1 MPAGFAGFTWGHWND
16 AYQYVRLHQ
25 PSLLYGVS
33 SKKLEGEGTGPPDLQ
48 HRATKQQILDYYADV
63 VTKWQEEGLVK
74 FFGGLEFNREKAK
87 TVLAQG
93 AAQAGADVGAG
104 RLFDFEFARVED
116 DRLQRDNAR
125 RVPVPVSLSI
135 REKLVDA
142 TAGECIVPSAE
153 NMSWFFKVED
163 PKIQVLV
170 PSELHELEES
180 DFHHKRFVVLGGGKT
195 GMDALVWLQR
205 AKKVESGRI
214 SWVVGKETWM
224 LNREKPASAGVLA
237 DTVLDEFGANETGYL
252 ETALDKLVDQGRL
265 LMVGEEGE
273 PRPTEFRFPI
283 IDSEELSYLR
293 EVTRYQG
300 YVEKLELVIDPAPT
314 KDDGGAKPKEDEGSV
329 RIHFKEKMNSEQG
342 AKMSDEEKP
351 VTVGKAKD
359 VVFIHCTAPG
369 PFFNINRKPPP
380 LYEGSHQMNLK
391 NISPPPVPQSA
402 STLAWIETGRRLNAD
417 PGEYGALRNSMKK
430 ILVGKRAGKKA
441 AADMSPEE
449 SLTELIRPGLG
460 APPENFGHVWNMGV
474 LYSLD
479 FGFDKFPLY
488 RTFSDSNRLMA
499 IGPPGTKRQHDLETM
514 EKLAA
519 CMTKRGSAMTIE
531 TNGIDGEKDFDAVQA
546 MVKIMTEKE
555 LRDN

>member
-1 MPAGFAGFTWGHWND
+1 
-16 AYQYVRLHQ
+16 
-25 PSLLYGVS
+25 
-33 SKKLEGEGTGPPDLQ
+33 
-48 HRATKQQILDYYADV
+48 
-63 VTKWQEEGLVK
+63 
-74 FFGGLEFNREKAK
+74 
-87 TVLAQG
+87 
-93 AAQAGADVGAG
+93 
-104 RLFDFEFARVED
+104 
-116 DRLQRDNAR
+116 
-125 RVPVPVSLSI
+125 
-135 REKLVDA
+135 
-142 TAGECIVPSAE
+142 
-153 NMSWFFKVED
+153 MSWFFKVED

-402 STLAWIETGRRLNAD
+402 STLAWIETGRRLNAAYG
-417 PGEYGALRNSMKK
+417 GEHGALRESVEK
-430 ILVGKRAGKKA
+430 ILGGERGGATMSIDE
-441 AADMSPEE
+441 DMIPEE
-449 SLTELIRPGLG
+449 SLAKLIRHGLS
-460 APPENFGHVWNMGV
+460 ATPENFAHVWNTGI
-474 LYSLD
+474 LNCLD
-479 FGFDKFPLY
+479 FVKRSASSKAKRCRTCTSPRVRVAPPARSGYPLPPGFDKFPSY
-488 RTFSDSNRLMA
+488 RTFLDGNRLMA
-499 IGPPGTKRQHDLETM
+499 FGPPPIRRQHLETM
-514 EKLAA
+514 EKLEA
-519 CMTKRGSAMTIE
+519 CMSKRKSAMISE
-531 TNGIDGEKDFDAVQA
+531 KNGVDGETDLAAVRS
-546 MVKIMTEKE
+546 MVEIMKE
-555 LRDN
+555 QGLRGR